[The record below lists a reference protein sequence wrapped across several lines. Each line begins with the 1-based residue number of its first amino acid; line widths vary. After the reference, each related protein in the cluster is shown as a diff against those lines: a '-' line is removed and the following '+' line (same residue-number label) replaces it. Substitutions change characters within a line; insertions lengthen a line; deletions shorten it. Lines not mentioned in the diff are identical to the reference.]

1 MILTQ
6 EQTTAANKANLETLA
21 QLSRKAF
28 DGVEKLM
35 ELNLQVAKTL
45 MQESVDHMQD
55 TSKAKDVKEFLGMQ
69 ANFLQPMAEKAIAYS
84 RHFYT
89 IANETQANLS
99 EITKADVEKRTA
111 HYQNLITASQ
121 VFILISSQ
129 LLVGVIKY
137 IIKRHRPYT
146 DDNNIKNKD
155 WLMLDYYSF
164 PSGHTFNAFL
174 LFFIF
179 RENNIINNNF
189 IVIPYLVALSRL
201 ALGVHY
207 PTDVIAGG
215 ILAKIVFTFFKT

>member
-1 MILTQ
+1 MEKAFIINLQKIPEIGYIFMNLISLPFHLKFFSVIMMIL
-6 EQTTAANKANLETLA
+6 
-21 QLSRKAF
+21 
-28 DGVEKLM
+28 
-35 ELNLQVAKTL
+35 
-45 MQESVDHMQD
+45 
-55 TSKAKDVKEFLGMQ
+55 
-69 ANFLQPMAEKAIAYS
+69 Y
-84 RHFYT
+84 
-89 IANETQANLS
+89 
-99 EITKADVEKRTA
+99 
-111 HYQNLITASQ
+111 YQNLITASQ